1 MCRSNYHVHFLSA
14 HRPAALCLAQALLK
28 CPVPKSLMWSA
39 SWDCVGVTEGYAS
52 SNLKETLVAWLLMSD
67 QSEEV
72 EDSSR
77 PHPIICR
84 LALLFLSL
92 IFFYIYVCKCLLLCA
107 ETFHWT

>member
-1 MCRSNYHVHFLSA
+1 MCRSKYRMFFYFLWV

-28 CPVPKSLMWSA
+28 CPVPKSLTRSS

-67 QSEEV
+67 QSDEV

-77 PHPIICR
+77 PHPITCR
-84 LALLFLSL
+84 LALFFL
-92 IFFYIYVCKCLLLCA
+92 
-107 ETFHWT
+107 